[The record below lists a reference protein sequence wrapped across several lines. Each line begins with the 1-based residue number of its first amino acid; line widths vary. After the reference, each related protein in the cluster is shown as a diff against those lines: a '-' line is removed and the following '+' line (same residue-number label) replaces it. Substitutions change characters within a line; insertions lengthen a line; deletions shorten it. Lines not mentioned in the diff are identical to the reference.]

1 MNTTV
6 TAKQFR
12 VGWLLTGLVSAFLG
26 FDAII
31 HLLNVGT
38 VKTAMSELG
47 WPEHLAPVIGIIEAA
62 ALCLLLYARTS
73 LLGAVLVTAYLGGA
87 VASNL
92 RIEEPLLSTTLFPV
106 YVAIVLW
113 GGLYL
118 KDRLLRS
125 VVHAARQ
132 NVPLVPQAPTGRHR
146 PLTDLLPTMR
156 ASPHNEKDR

>member
-6 TAKQFR
+6 TAIQHR
-12 VGWLLTGLVSAFLG
+12 IGWLLTGLASVFLG

-31 HLLNVGT
+31 HLLNTAT

-47 WPEHLAPVIGIIEAA
+47 WPEHLTLIIGIIEAA
-62 ALCLLLYARTS
+62 ALCLFLYPRTS
-73 LLGAVLVTAYLGGA
+73 LLGVVLLTGYLGGA
-87 VASNL
+87 VATNL
-92 RIEEPLLSTTLFPV
+92 RVEEPLLSTTLFPV

-125 VVHAARQ
+125 VVHAALH
-132 NVPLVPQAPTGRHR
+132 NVPLVPQAQQADTAH
-146 PLTDLLPTMR
+146 
-156 ASPHNEKDR
+156 